1 SLTSSSRKL
10 IFGEPPPDLTIST
23 GHRSVAVVQALRY
36 RSEGH
41 MRAIH
46 VGFPRVSPAKFDLVI
61 ATPQYPMPEHPNLLR
76 MPYALT
82 RAATTGPDPDA
93 KAQLTKLPMPR
104 RLLIVGGPTLFWKID
119 EAELLQTLAQ
129 MVVETRV
136 QGGSVLVS
144 TSPRTPAALRN

>member
-36 RSEGH
+36 RSDGH

-46 VGFPRVSPAKFDLVI
+46 VGFPRVSPARFDLVI
-61 ATPQYPMPEHPNLLR
+61 ATPQYPMPQHPNLLR

-82 RAATTGPDPDA
+82 RAATTAGDP
-93 KAQLTKLPMPR
+93 KGERQLARLPPPR

-119 EAELLQTLAQ
+119 EPKLLQTLAQ
-129 MVVETRV
+129 MV
-136 QGGSVLVS
+136 QD
-144 TSPRTPAALRN
+144 